1 MYELNSLE
9 DCLEL
14 TLPVD
19 IPSIN
24 LHSLNWHQY
33 NPRKTISRYGC
44 SITSLDGEDSGIPD
58 LDSLLEFNQL
68 NNTTFTEKDFKT
80 PTIHSKPFQEFLSL
94 FAVGRSHYIH
104 LPPGGFFPWHRDSDN
119 ITFRLL
125 FTIAN
130 CTQDSLIWL
139 EDDKLLQF
147 QNMTWYY
154 INTKKKHSLFSFKDS
169 YFAVFN
175 VLRSNS
181 NFQLLQ
187 SHFTVK

>member
-44 SITSLDGEDSGIPD
+44 SITSLDGQDSGIPD

-68 NNTTFTEKDFKT
+68 NNTNYTEKDFKT
-80 PTIHSKPFQEFLSL
+80 PTKHSQPFREFLSK
-94 FAVGRSHYIH
+94 FSVGRSHYLH
-104 LPPGGFFPWHRDSDN
+104 LPPGGFFPWHRDSDTV
-119 ITFRLL
+119 TFRLL
-125 FTIAN
+125 FTIEN

-139 EDDKLLQF
+139 EDDKPLQL

-154 INTKKKHSLFSFKDS
+154 INTKKKHSLFSFKHS

-175 VLRSNS
+175 VFYTNS
-181 NFQLLQ
+181 NISLLKSYFKVQ
-187 SHFTVK
+187 